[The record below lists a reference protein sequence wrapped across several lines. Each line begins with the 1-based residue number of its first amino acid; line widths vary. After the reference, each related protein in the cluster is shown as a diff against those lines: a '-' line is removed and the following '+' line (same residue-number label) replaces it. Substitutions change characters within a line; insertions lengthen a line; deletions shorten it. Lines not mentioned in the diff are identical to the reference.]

1 MYCVST
7 STTNDRY
14 CMILYPD
21 SYLFSEENQLEL
33 NGQLIHHQHAW
44 LLQIGDEEL
53 DLMFENGWRRAGN
66 VFYRYSYDTHEDI
79 ASNGQPMQVLPLRI
93 PVAEFT
99 LTKSQAKI
107 WRKNADFSWNLVSG
121 RPSEAHHELFLLHR
135 ERFERN
141 APDSIFDFITTT
153 HESLPTRGLLLDVYD
168 GDKLIASSLIDHT
181 PKSMSSIYAMFHP
194 DYGAYSLGVHTMLL
208 EIYAARQLGVTFYYP
223 GFAHHEPSFYDYKK
237 RFNGLQWLDWRDAVD
252 WLPYERLKG
261 KTEKE

>member
-1 MYCVST
+1 
-7 STTNDRY
+7 
-14 CMILYPD
+14 MILYPD

-261 KTEKE
+261 RTEKGE